1 MKYLKKFN
9 EKVDYKTN
17 LEKFIEE
24 LKESGE
30 EFKHIKMLVPSLDK
44 EVDFILCLF
53 DNPISNTKEIN
64 EYVYGLDS
72 TLEEMEEIEFWVQED
87 GGANLLARSIGLVDN
102 HYTF

>member
-1 MKYLKKFN
+1 MIGVHSSRSCAPEAILRL
-9 EKVDYKTN
+9 D
-17 LEKFIEE
+17 
-24 LKESGE
+24 
-30 EFKHIKMLVPSLDK
+30 LDK
-44 EVDFILCLF
+44 DKEDFILCLF